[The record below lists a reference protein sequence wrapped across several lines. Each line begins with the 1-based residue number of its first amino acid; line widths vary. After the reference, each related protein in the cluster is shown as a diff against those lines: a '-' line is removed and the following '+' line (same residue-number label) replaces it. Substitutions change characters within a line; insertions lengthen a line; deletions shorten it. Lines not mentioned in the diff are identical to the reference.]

1 MKCSNDDHPWATSS
15 SGHIDKET
23 APTISLDLGDGEDKV
38 HDPCIVTKDSPEVTP
53 TMCSMKCSSPD
64 TKPDLTM
71 VAEVTYASAA
81 TASMELVTAQK
92 AIGATYSDTSDHTKV
107 MHAKCLTVVLDA
119 IGDTGQAM
127 VVFQTWTDAFKDD
140 PTSVQFMDFF
150 SSSMMANIKWNIPMP
165 TKCLVQCLGHG
176 NMALMPTNPL
186 DVNPWPPPWLD
197 GVIKG
202 RDLRPSPWLGFNFC
216 GTVEHLVPPWPP
228 PTQISYLALLLTDF
242 AILSTEMLLTVR
254 HWARVH
260 LMLPWPPPNNSDSKH
275 TMIQLEHCWSW
286 EIGFTINQSAWKEQ
300 WDLVNQRSC
309 IFSEIYGM
317 HELGISYHNLLQV
330 KLFKPKI
337 DKQIRVVLLL
347 LLHVPVERQIHG
359 CFVIFTEGPW
369 RCLHHVHPFSDN
381 GEFGVGGNKEIL
393 GWTALT
399 HDTNNKVLL
408 YLELMVVETTERSG
422 IPLTVA
428 SHLTRSILYGPHD
441 FDLNAALEYLW
452 DAYTE
457 GVQIIWA
464 RTICKKM
471 SQLSCSVQKFKKL
484 KTFWF
489 RGDSK
494 LQLSVSSFS
503 CSAWI
508 ELQRFRCM
516 SKLFLW
522 WCMPAQTYELL
533 LEQEQ
538 LELGID
544 DLSWYYISDH
554 LVRKIVSTEML
565 AKSGVKIVLS
575 CTLELGWSVNAHF
588 RSNAKLLENYI
599 KEIYE
604 SAQCG
609 DSTIPFFVQ
618 LTWDPGGSGNNLHRL
633 EDKPNVKERGL
644 LATQL
649 CCIWARLAMFQS
661 KPRQAQLATYISS
674 NSKHL
679 GDLGTEERQRR
690 RLASVA
696 RRAAAAA
703 TWRPVGSLSISFP
716 TSTPSSSPPP

>member
-1 MKCSNDDHPWATSS
+1 MEAKRRCDEKIDRILKKLDEIDANRNKFFEEMGASIKATTAVLTATSHSPLQAPPSSTPTTCSMKCSNDDHPWATSS

-23 APTISLDLGDGEDKV
+23 APTIALDLGDGEDKV
-38 HDPCIVTKDSPEVTP
+38 HDPCIVTKDSSKVTL
-53 TMCSMKCSSPD
+53 TTCSMKCSSPD
-64 TKPDLTM
+64 TEPDLTM

-202 RDLRPSPWLGFNFC
+202 RDLRPSLWPGFNFC

-286 EIGFTINQSAWKEQ
+286 EIGVTINQSAWKEQ

-337 DKQIRVVLLL
+337 DKQIRVVL
-347 LLHVPVERQIHG
+347 
-359 CFVIFTEGPW
+359 
-369 RCLHHVHPFSDN
+369 
-381 GEFGVGGNKEIL
+381 
-393 GWTALT
+393 
-399 HDTNNKVLL
+399 
-408 YLELMVVETTERSG
+408 
-422 IPLTVA
+422 
-428 SHLTRSILYGPHD
+428 
-441 FDLNAALEYLW
+441 
-452 DAYTE
+452 
-457 GVQIIWA
+457 
-464 RTICKKM
+464 
-471 SQLSCSVQKFKKL
+471 
-484 KTFWF
+484 
-489 RGDSK
+489 
-494 LQLSVSSFS
+494 
-503 CSAWI
+503 
-508 ELQRFRCM
+508 
-516 SKLFLW
+516 
-522 WCMPAQTYELL
+522 
-533 LEQEQ
+533 
-538 LELGID
+538 
-544 DLSWYYISDH
+544 
-554 LVRKIVSTEML
+554 
-565 AKSGVKIVLS
+565 
-575 CTLELGWSVNAHF
+575 
-588 RSNAKLLENYI
+588 SNAKLLENYI

-604 SAQCG
+604 SQCG

-679 GDLGTEERQRR
+679 GDLGTEERQQR

-696 RRAAAAA
+696 RQAAAAA
-703 TWRPVGSLSISFP
+703 TWRPVGSLSIYFP
-716 TSTPSSSPPP
+716 TSSPSSSPPP